1 MKIMKFEINLMSK
14 TGDLKVL
21 KVYNTI
27 TIPVVG
33 DRLTLAEDKIFVV
46 RERILPTV
54 DIVSI
59 MRVVLLGDVIEN

>member
-1 MKIMKFEINLMSK
+1 MKFEINLMSK